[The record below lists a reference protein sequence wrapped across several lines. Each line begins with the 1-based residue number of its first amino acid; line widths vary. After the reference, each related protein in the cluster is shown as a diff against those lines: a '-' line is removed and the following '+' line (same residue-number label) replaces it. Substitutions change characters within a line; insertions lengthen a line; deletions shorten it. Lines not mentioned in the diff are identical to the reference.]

1 MTTIKT
7 TCSACGDVELAA
19 DDLVLELTPLEATGR
34 YGFECPYCEMSQ
46 YRPANERVVAILL
59 AIGVSYIV
67 GEELVPESEIQNFVE
82 SLDDWLQDITAA

>member
-7 TCSACGDVELAA
+7 TCSSCGDVELRS
-19 DDLVLELTPLEATGR
+19 DDLTLELAASQATGQYR
-34 YGFECPYCEMSQ
+34 FTCPYCERFE

-59 AIGVSYIV
+59 ATGVPYVVSEDIV
-67 GEELVPESEIQNFVE
+67 TEAEITDFVA